1 MPSIVQVEFRRFPT
15 ILYVI
20 EPIAG
25 RNGIVYDQATQ
36 CSLAYRL
43 LVFVGPST
51 VISHRIPFKKGRIL
65 ASKARIVDHHHHNF
79 TLHIQVFVIIPA
91 IFRSNNAK
99 ASKNYLGILYSNN
112 RIRTLGPDYKIF
124 QPFPYNGTLCSL
136 KLHGLFGIS
145 DDGNHGYLLKIRI
158 SIARL
163 KPHFL
168 EFTFQK
174 GSCEL
179 LSFGKRHAPHKFI

>member
-1 MPSIVQVEFRRFPT
+1 MH
-15 ILYVI
+15 
-20 EPIAG
+20 
-25 RNGIVYDQATQ
+25 DQATQ
-36 CSLAYRL
+36 CSLTYRL

-51 VISHRIPFKKGRIL
+51 IISHCIPFKKGRIL

-79 TLHIQVFVIIPA
+79 TLHIQVFVIVPA
-91 IFRSNNAK
+91 IFGCHNSE
-99 ASKNYLGILYSNN
+99 ASKNHFSILNANN
-112 RIRTLGPDYKIF
+112 RIGSLSPDYKIF
-124 QPFPYNGTLCSL
+124 QPFPHNGSLCSL

-145 DDGNHGYLLKIRI
+145 DDGDHGYLLKIRI

-174 GSCEL
+174 GGGKV
-179 LSFGKRHAPHKFI
+179 LSFGKWHAPHKFIRRKGDQIGLQICHLKLIQFRLGGARS